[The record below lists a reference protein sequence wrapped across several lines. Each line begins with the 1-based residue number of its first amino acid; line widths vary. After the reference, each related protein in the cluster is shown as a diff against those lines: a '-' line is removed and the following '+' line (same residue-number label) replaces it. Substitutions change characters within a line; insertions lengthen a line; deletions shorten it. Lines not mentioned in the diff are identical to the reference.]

1 MPRITGTYTV
11 SRYDTEEVRAFVP
24 LPLPPREPPLVLDE
38 PMSGL
43 LSDAQNALARLDVAS
58 HLVPNLSWFIYAFVR
73 KEAVVSS
80 QIEGTQATLMDILT
94 YEATQQ
100 ADAIDD
106 VAEICN
112 YLDALDFARQQL
124 RDPAGL
130 PLSLRLIREM
140 HRRLMRG
147 VRGADKH
154 PGEFRASQNWIGGT
168 RPGNARFVPP
178 PPSQLAE
185 CLDLLERYLHQDGEL
200 PALIRAGLVHVQFET
215 IHPFLDGNGRVGRL
229 LVTLL
234 LEHWGLLSSP
244 LLYLSLFLKRH
255 RDEYYARLGAVRSE
269 GDWEGWTR
277 FFLEGVR
284 TIGREAT
291 ESATSLFARIAE
303 DRRRLLGDK
312 AASLS
317 AVQLFELL
325 PEHPLLTVSQVV
337 KLLSTSKP
345 TAAKAIAALES
356 AGILTE
362 RTGQR
367 RDRVFSYSGYLDLLC
382 KETDAL
388 PVSGS

>member
-1 MPRITGTYTV
+1 MQRTTGTYAV
-11 SRYDTEEVRAFVP
+11 SRYETEEVRAFVP
-24 LPLPPREPPLVLDE
+24 LPLPPRDPPLALDAE
-38 PMSGL
+38 TGGL
-43 LSDAQNALARLDVAS
+43 LVEAQGALGQLSVAS
-58 HLVPNLSWFIYAFVR
+58 NMVSAPSWFIYAFVR

-80 QIEGTQATLMDILT
+80 QIEGTQATLMDVLA

-112 YLDALDFARQQL
+112 YLDALGYARQQF

-140 HRRLMRG
+140 HARLMRG
-147 VRGADKH
+147 VRGESKL
-154 PGEFRASQNWIGGT
+154 PGEFRQSQNWIGGS

-178 PPSQLAE
+178 PPSHLAE
-185 CLDLLERYLHQDGEL
+185 CLDALERYLHQDGEL
-200 PALIRAGLVHVQFET
+200 PALVRAGLVHVQFET

-244 LLYLSLFLKRH
+244 LLYLSLYLKRH
-255 RDEYYARLGAVRSE
+255 RDEYYARLGAVRSD

-284 TIGREAT
+284 TIAREAT
-291 ESATSLFARIAE
+291 ESATALFARIAE
-303 DRRRLLGDK
+303 DRRRLLT
-312 AASLS
+312 AESASLS
-317 AVQLFELL
+317 AVQLFEML
-325 PEHPLLTVSQVV
+325 PEHPLLTVAQVV
-337 KLLSTSKP
+337 KLLGTTKP
-345 TAAKAIAALES
+345 TAAKAIAALEA

-382 KETDAL
+382 RETEPLRAA
-388 PVSGS
+388 

>member
-1 MPRITGTYTV
+1 MPRTTGTYAV

-24 LPLPPREPPLVLDE
+24 LPLPPVDPPLVLDE
-38 PMSGL
+38 PTGRL
-43 LSDAQNALARLDVAS
+43 LLDAQNALARLDVAS
-58 HLVPNLSWFIYAFVR
+58 HLVPILSWFIYAFVR

-80 QIEGTQATLMDILT
+80 QIEGTQATLMDVLP

-112 YLDALDFARQQL
+112 YLDALAYARQQL
-124 RDPAGL
+124 KDEKGL
-130 PLSLRLIREM
+130 PLSLRLIREV
-140 HRRLMRG
+140 HSRLMRG
-147 VRGADKH
+147 VRGADKQ
-154 PGEFRASQNWIGGT
+154 PGEFRTSQNWIGGT

-178 PPSQLAE
+178 PPAQLTA
-185 CLDLLERYLHQDGEL
+185 CLDQLERYLHQGDEL
-200 PALIRAGLVHVQFET
+200 PALLRAGLVHVQFET

-234 LEHWGLLSSP
+234 LEHWGLMTSP

-255 RDEYYARLGAVRSE
+255 RDEYYLRLAAVRST
-269 GDWEGWTR
+269 GDWEGWAR
-277 FFLEGVR
+277 FFLEGVL
-284 TIGREAT
+284 TIAREAT
-291 ESATSLFARIAE
+291 ESATALFARISE
-303 DRRRLLGDK
+303 DRRRMLAAKG
-312 AASLS
+312 ASLS
-317 AVQLFELL
+317 AMQLFEVL

-337 KLLSTSKP
+337 KLLSTTKP
-345 TAAKAIAALES
+345 TAMKAIAALEA

-382 KETDAL
+382 RETEPI
-388 PVSGS
+388 PVG

>member
-1 MPRITGTYTV
+1 MPRTTGTYAV

-24 LPLPPREPPLVLDE
+24 LPLPPRDPPLTLDAE
-38 PMSGL
+38 TGRL
-43 LSDAQNALARLDVAS
+43 LVEAQSALGQLNVAS
-58 HLVPNLSWFIYAFVR
+58 NMVAAPSWFIYAFVR

-80 QIEGTQATLMDILT
+80 QIEGTQATLMDVLA

-112 YLDALDFARQQL
+112 YLDALTFARQQL

-140 HRRLMRG
+140 HGRLMRG
-147 VRGADKH
+147 VRGANKL
-154 PGEFRASQNWIGGT
+154 PGEFRQSQNWIGGT

-178 PPSQLAE
+178 PPTHLAE
-185 CLDLLERYLHQDGEL
+185 CLDALERYLHQDCEL
-200 PALIRAGLVHVQFET
+200 PALVRAGLVHVQFET

-244 LLYLSLFLKRH
+244 LLYLSLYLKRH

-277 FFLEGVR
+277 FFLEGVL
-284 TIGREAT
+284 TIAREAT
-291 ESATSLFARIAE
+291 ESATALFGRITE
-303 DRRRLLGDK
+303 DRRRLLATSG
-312 AASLS
+312 ASLS
-317 AVQLFELL
+317 AMQLFERL
-325 PEHPLLTVSQVV
+325 PEHPLLTVAQAV
-337 KLLSTSKP
+337 KLLDTTKP
-345 TAAKAIAALES
+345 TAAKAIAALEA

-382 KETDAL
+382 RETEPLRAA
-388 PVSGS
+388 